1 MDQEEHEETELTMM
15 MTTTIVM
22 VVVMMTMKL
31 CLKQEDT
38 TAASAPGLSPSNVG
52 ALLNAFVQKSNTQAG
67 GNYPARYPTKR

>member
-1 MDQEEHEETELTMM
+1 MDQEEHEETELTIMM
-15 MTTTIVM
+15 MTTIVM
-22 VVVMMTMKL
+22 VVVMMTIKL